1 MMGVLLYWAWGRGCE
16 QEERQLFATTGHMD
30 VQGLRPDRPAAIA
43 VSAAMTP
50 PLARMVIFKEL

>member
-16 QEERQLFATTGHMD
+16 QEERQLFATTGHVD
-30 VQGLRPDRPAAIA
+30 VQGLRPDRPVAIA

-50 PLARMVIFKEL
+50 PLAQMVIFKEL